1 MSKIAGRMEEGYNG
15 NYTDDRSIQVNFCP
29 GIVGFANDHWAV
41 DVNVNMLG
49 LTLANMKQS
58 QNQVEKGSLNVT
70 KMSFQ
75 VNILAIGFGL
85 YYYL

>member
-1 MSKIAGRMEEGYNG
+1 
-15 NYTDDRSIQVNFCP
+15 
-29 GIVGFANDHWAV
+29 
-41 DVNVNMLG
+41 
-49 LTLANMKQS
+49 MKQS